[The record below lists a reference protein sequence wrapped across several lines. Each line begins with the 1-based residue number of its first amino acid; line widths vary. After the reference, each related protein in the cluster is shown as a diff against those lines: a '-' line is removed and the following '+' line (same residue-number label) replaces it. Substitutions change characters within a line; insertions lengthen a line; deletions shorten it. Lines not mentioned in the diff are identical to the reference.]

1 MSFFNT
7 LQSLGLW
14 PQQGQPQEN
23 PYGLDDAA
31 MRQARMQSL
40 GNLGSQLLAASM
52 PMTSGQRANLMQGF
66 DATGG
71 YQTNLYNAAQLQ
83 LLGDKRRQDAEEAKR
98 TQAATEWLQQRLSA
112 MPDSPQKQKAMI
124 FLQLGDV
131 QKAADAMTE
140 GPAEGKPPEMKTIRV
155 GDQDVTYQWDP
166 GAKQWVKFGE
176 GMAFKPDAPP
186 DGPKPSDRL
195 AIADYY
201 EKAPE
206 TLAYNTVLP
215 ILKSLAESVDDP
227 SKASDLAFV
236 YGVAKAMDPGS
247 VVRDSE
253 GQMVVDTQGLAPKL
267 VGYINS
273 VQGGG
278 QLSPAS
284 RRELFNL
291 VRSRAKQYQAQAESR
306 RQYALR
312 LGRNGLVTEDDLRP
326 VEPLPDAQLLRP
338 TGSDQPVA
346 LPPDDESFINQWGG

>member
-14 PQQGQPQEN
+14 PQQGQPQGN

-98 TQAATEWLQQRLSA
+98 TQAATDWLQQKLQT

-176 GMAFKPDAPP
+176 GMAFKPDAP
-186 DGPKPSDRL
+186 DQPKASDRL
-195 AIADYY
+195 ALYKDY
-201 EKAPE
+201 ENAPE
-206 TLAYNTVLP
+206 TVAYNTLAAT
-215 ILKSLAESVDDP
+215 LGSLSGSIDNP
-227 SKASDLAFV
+227 SKVSDLDFI
-236 YGVAKAMDPGS
+236 YGVAKAMDPSS

-253 GQMVVDTQGLAPKL
+253 GQMVVDTQGMAPRL
-267 VGYINS
+267 VGFLNS
-273 VQGGG
+273 VRGGG
-278 QLSPAS
+278 QLTPEN
-284 RRELFNL
+284 RRELYNL
-291 VRSRAKQYQAQAESR
+291 VRRRAGEYRKQAETRR
-306 RQYALR
+306 RQTLAI
-312 LGRNGLVTEDDLRP
+312 GRGVITEEDLRP
-326 VEPLPDAQLLRP
+326 LAPLGADLPSLS
-338 TGSDQPVA
+338 GSDQPVA